1 MISEFFDISKFT
13 SLHYVGLVFLFLLL
27 FVIIFRDFVPKV
39 NITEYVYK
47 PKVREGYENVTYPN
61 KSPADFGN
69 LINEETQTLL
79 NNDLMFD
86 SKDDNGTKYVSS
98 YKNIAKQIDSWIVG
112 VVTKAVVEGHIDPK
126 ETDVTA
132 ANFDSNMDVIEK
144 VNKLIKFR
152 EGMAEIEKELE

>member
-1 MISEFFDISKFT
+1 MISNYIDFSNFT
-13 SLHYVGLVFLFLLL
+13 SIHFIGMVLVVLVTF
-27 FVIIFRDFVPKV
+27 IIVFRDFVPKIDV
-39 NITEYVYK
+39 GQYIYK
-47 PKVREGYENVTYPN
+47 PPIREGYENISYPN

-86 SKDDNGTKYVSS
+86 SKDDNGVKYVSS
-98 YKNIAKQIDSWIVG
+98 YKNIAKQIDLWIVG

-126 ETDVTA
+126 ITDVNA
-132 ANFDSNMDVIEK
+132 SNFSSNMEVVEK

-152 EGMAEIEKELE
+152 EGMMDIEKELE